1 MQLIN
6 GVKYMIEH
14 EKIQEVK
21 NILVDAM
28 LHGDRKSIYK
38 TLYSFTDSDHISI
51 LTHDED
57 NGVLRDINLDR
68 EFETKQLTSQ
78 SILGLAFHK
87 HEIKLYKHMT
97 SEKIFDSEYDNPYQ
111 IKLKSQIIIPILDK
125 DHLLGIIRLS
135 KTISNKRVYSNK
147 ILREINELYSIF
159 IELFYSLCSQPIAS
173 SINIPKKNSIK
184 EDIIHIDKLLH
195 GIEQQCSNDEIKE
208 LLEQTLKNVASIAYK
223 YNTILKPSPS
233 NAIVCELPQS
243 ISHPLNILIVDDTKL
258 NTDILKALLNNK
270 GYNIEIAYDGDEALE
285 KMKEMY
291 GDNRSVD
298 ILFLDH
304 HMPNM
309 LGSEVA
315 QNIIDAPSIYSDEKL
330 YIVSITNEPE
340 AIMHIRHLYDF
351 HIRKPFLKMELM
363 EVVETI
369 EKSILEL

>member
-1 MQLIN
+1 MGESQRTREI
-6 GVKYMIEH
+6 
-14 EKIQEVK
+14 K

-28 LHGDRKSIYK
+28 LHGDRKTIYK

-51 LTHDED
+51 LTHNEEK
-57 NGVLRDINLDR
+57 GVLRDINLDE
-68 EFETKQLTSQ
+68 EFETKQLTNQ

-97 SEKIFDSEYDNPYQ
+97 SEKIFDPEVDNPYH
-111 IKLKSQIIIPILDK
+111 IKLKSQIIIPILDNK
-125 DHLLGIIRLS
+125 HLLGIIRVS

-147 ILREINELYSIF
+147 TLEDINELYSIF
-159 IELFYSLCSQPIAS
+159 IEIFHSLCNKPIAS
-173 SINIPKKNSIK
+173 NINITSKPTIK
-184 EDIIHIDKLLH
+184 DDIIHIDALLR
-195 GIEQQCSNDEIKE
+195 GIEEQCSNSEIKG
-208 LLEQTLKNVASIAYK
+208 LLAQTLDNVASIAYK

-233 NAIVCELPQS
+233 NAIVCELPNEIRLS
-243 ISHPLNILIVDDTKL
+243 LNLLIVDDTKL
-258 NTDILKALLNNK
+258 NTSILKALLDNK
-270 GYNIEIAYDGDEALE
+270 GHNIEIAYDGDEALE
-285 KMKEMY
+285 KMQRMKSE
-291 GDNRSVD
+291 NRSVD

-315 QNIIDAPSIYSDEKL
+315 QNIIDTSTLYSNNKL
-330 YIVSITNEPE
+330 YIVSITNQPE

>member
-1 MQLIN
+1 
-6 GVKYMIEH
+6 MIEH